1 MMRKDIFMESM
12 NKKMVHYIRVVGIMA
27 KNLDTV
33 LEHNSYLS
41 RMLNLSGW
49 VNFLRAMEKRQS

>member
-1 MMRKDIFMESM
+1 MESM
-12 NKKMVHYIRVVGIMA
+12 NKKMVHYIGVVGITA
-27 KNLDTV
+27 KNLDMV

-49 VNFLRAMEKRQS
+49 VYILRTMEKRQS